1 MSQVRML
8 TTQYIAHFH
17 KVKTVKE
24 IANDLD
30 ISYKYVVKVHKYF
43 MATGCVIMPSKMN
56 PGYNNIPSM
65 GNRLVK
71 TNRKRYDTPLTNP

>member
-1 MSQVRML
+1 
-8 TTQYIAHFH
+8 
-17 KVKTVKE
+17 
-24 IANDLD
+24 
-30 ISYKYVVKVHKYF
+30 
-43 MATGCVIMPSKMN
+43 MPSKMN